1 MQSSPPGERGT
12 GLGGWGQEET
22 AQEEEGRKGGG
33 EEKEGA
39 GQREMGGRAYVQM
52 QQHRLNCCQLL
63 ILYVKLLIRM

>member
-33 EEKEGA
+33 KKRREQGREKWGEEHTY
-39 GQREMGGRAYVQM
+39 R
-52 QQHRLNCCQLL
+52 CSS
-63 ILYVKLLIRM
+63 ID